1 MAKKQIQR
9 KPQIQRKSRKG
20 KKSRKK
26 ERIKSNIG
34 TLSVSF
40 VVFALA
46 AVIAYTPVRS
56 SGLKDK
62 RDTYKQR
69 EENLKKQIEKEVE
82 RSSELEEYEKYVQTR
97 KYIEEIAK
105 EKLGLVYD
113 DEIIL
118 KPQK

>member
-46 AVIAYTPVRS
+46 AVIAYTG

-62 RDTYKQR
+62 RDAYKQR